1 MAAVTITFFFIS
13 TPPLLCRTDG
23 FCLFAFCCLRN
34 ARKCIREGIQRKDFG
49 NSASAV
55 YDYLHPRQD
64 ILHGFKK
71 HSLLGH
77 LRILLVF
84 LVHRLESG
92 NLGLS
97 LIDPGL
103 LLGLCIAAGFVYS
116 LVTAP
121 VAHLLIGEPIT
132 ESILASLLVTL
143 ILIIYFALTIPL
155 TYAFG
160 PDKARSA
167 MLLLVGVAGGSILA
181 ASSLGGGA
189 ESVLNG
195 LFGWMET
202 SPVPGFSI
210 ITAATVVICLVCWLV
225 SCRIYEKKE
234 F

>member
-1 MAAVTITFFFIS
+1 MIG
-13 TPPLLCRTDG
+13 LLKKD
-23 FCLFAFCCLRN
+23 LLILR
-34 ARKCIREGIQRKDFG
+34 R
-49 NSASAV
+49 V
-55 YDYLHPRQD
+55 YMKN
-64 ILHGFKK
+64 F
-71 HSLLGH
+71 
-77 LRILLVF
+77 F
-84 LVHRLESG
+84 LVLVLYTV
-92 NLGLS
+92 LGIALKMTSFFTLMSWMYGFYVMS
-97 LIDPGL
+97 LFNVDNACRWDFYAATLPVSRKTVVTAKFL

-167 MLLLVGVAGGSILA
+167 MLLLLGLAGGCILA

-202 SPVPGFSI
+202 SLVPGFSV
-210 ITAATVVICLVCWLV
+210 ITAAAVVICLVCWLV